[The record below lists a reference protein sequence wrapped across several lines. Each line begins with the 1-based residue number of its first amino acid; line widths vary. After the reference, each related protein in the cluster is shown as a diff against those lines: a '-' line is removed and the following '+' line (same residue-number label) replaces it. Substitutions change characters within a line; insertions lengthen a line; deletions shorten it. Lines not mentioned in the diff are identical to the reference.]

1 MSSGAILQAREARG
15 RLRNHT
21 SSTRMHPLRPV
32 EVPGPLSRVLPP
44 FPPAPSPSSPRGP
57 HQWKVPVGVFV
68 EEWAEAVVVDAWH
81 TRARPKSAT
90 LARRSAVRST
100 LGDCRWGGD
109 ARGGTRGGK
118 MGGVN
123 ATWGEKA
130 TRWRPFGT
138 SI

>member
-1 MSSGAILQAREARG
+1 M
-15 RLRNHT
+15 
-21 SSTRMHPLRPV
+21 
-32 EVPGPLSRVLPP
+32 PP
-44 FPPAPSPSSPRGP
+44 TTTLDLPSPCAAQ
-57 HQWKVPVGVFV
+57 QWKVPVGVLV
-68 EEWAEAVVVDAWH
+68 AELAVMDVWQ